1 MKTNDEDRSF
11 ETLLDYLRRARGFD
25 FTGYKRSSLKRRVNK
40 RMHTVNI
47 NNFTDYLDYLEVYP
61 EEFIPLFNT
70 ILINV
75 TAFFRDKIA
84 WDYLRLHTIPHILDR
99 KLLKEPIRVWSAGC
113 ASGQEAYTVAMILAE
128 TLGLEK
134 FRQRVKIYATDV
146 DEEALIQAR
155 HASYNSEEIKSVPE
169 ELQLRYFEKIGE
181 RYIFRTDLR
190 RSVIFGRHDLV
201 QDAPISRLDL
211 LICRNTL
218 MYFNAE
224 TQARILARFHF
235 ALNDIGALFLG
246 KAEMLLTHGSLFSP
260 LNLQYRIF
268 SRVPKVNLRDRLLML
283 AGSGDQEAGNYLV
296 NNINLQEIA
305 FNTSPEAQIVVDFN
319 GNLVMANLAARSMF
333 GLTSLDLGRLLQ
345 DLEISYRPLELRSRI
360 EQVYNEGS
368 SFIVENV
375 SLSVSEGTLK
385 YLNVIFMPLQESG
398 SDVLGVS
405 IVFSDVTRYYQLQ
418 SELQRAN
425 QELETANE
433 ELQSSNEELET
444 TNEELQSTNEE
455 LETTNEEMQS
465 TNEELET
472 MNEELQSTNEE
483 LQTINDELRLRTD
496 ELNQTNAFLNSILA
510 SLQAGVVVIDRNYNI
525 LSWNNQAYNLWGLR
539 SEEVVQQSFF
549 NLNMGLPVDQ
559 VRETINR
566 SLSGEDHLEV
576 IISATNR
583 LGQAIECRITCDPL
597 IDHNKTRQGAILMM
611 EAVEPRA

>member
-1 MKTNDEDRSF
+1 MNTNEEDRSF
-11 ETLLDYLRRARGFD
+11 ETLLDYLRRSRGFD

-61 EEFIPLFNT
+61 EQFIPLFNT

-84 WDYLRLHTIPHILDR
+84 WDYLRHHTIPRVLDR

-113 ASGQEAYTVAMILAE
+113 ASGQETYTVAMILAE
-128 TLGLEK
+128 ALGLEK

-146 DEEALIQAR
+146 DEEALFQAR
-155 HASYNSEEIKSVPE
+155 HASYSSEEIDSVPE
-169 ELQLRYFEKIGE
+169 ELQLRYFEKFGD
-181 RYIFRTDLR
+181 RYIFRSDLR

-211 LICRNTL
+211 LICRNTI

-246 KAEMLLTHGSLFSP
+246 KAEMLLTHANLFSP

-283 AGSGDQEAGNYLV
+283 AGSGDQEASKYLV

-305 FNTSPEAQIVVDFN
+305 FNTAPEAQIVVDFN
-319 GNLVMANLAARSMF
+319 GNLVMANLAACSMF
-333 GLTSLDLGRLLQ
+333 GLSSLDLGRLLQ

-360 EQVYNEGS
+360 EQVYKEGCS
-368 SFIVENV
+368 VIVENV
-375 SLSVSEGTLK
+375 SYSLSAGNFK
-385 YLNVIFMPLQESG
+385 YLKVIFLPLQESG